1 MKQLQD
7 LPAWQQ
13 LWAHF
18 DTAKDVHMRDLFE
31 RDPNRGVRYF
41 LEVGGLKLDYSKNR
55 ITDETLAGLMQLA
68 REAGVPERMKQMLHG
83 EKSIPLKIVRC
94 CMLPCAT
101 APIHQL
107 S

>member
-31 RDPNRGVRYF
+31 RDPNRGDRRGDRGADAADV
-41 LEVGGLKLDYSKNR
+41 
-55 ITDETLAGLMQLA
+55 
-68 REAGVPERMKQMLHG
+68 
-83 EKSIPLKIVRC
+83 
-94 CMLPCAT
+94 
-101 APIHQL
+101 APRPPN
-107 S
+107 